1 MSLLKYI
8 VLDKKVGET
17 PLECAETW
25 RATQSPAYR
34 ALPLSYAGRLDPMA
48 SGKLLVLVGEECK
61 HQEKY
66 HALDKEYEFSVLFG
80 LASDTHDV
88 LGRLLETLP
97 TPPVVDME
105 ALEKVARDL
114 TGEISLPFPIFSAKT
129 VKGKP
134 LHMWT
139 LENRLNEIEIPIQ
152 TSTVYRLKADGIEQK
167 SRAALYTQALAKI
180 NSIAPVTDPR
190 KALGNDFRR
199 TDVRADWQKWN
210 EEGSPEDL
218 FTIAHFTCTAS
229 SGTYMRSL
237 AVEIGRRLGNL
248 PTLALSIHRTKIGRY
263 QKLPLIGGFWTKKF

>member
-1 MSLLKYI
+1 MSIRKYI
-8 VLDKKVGET
+8 VLNKKIGET
-17 PLECAETW
+17 PLQCAEVW
-25 RATQSPAYR
+25 RATQSPAYH

-48 SGKLLVLVGEECK
+48 SGKLLVLIGEECK

-66 HALDKEYEFSVLFG
+66 HALDKEYQFSVLFG

-88 LGRLLETLP
+88 LGRLIKSTR
-97 TPPVVDME
+97 TPPIIDVDKLKE
-105 ALEKVARDL
+105 VTCIL
-114 TGEISLPFPIFSAKT
+114 TGDISLPFPLFSAKA

-139 LENRLNEIEIPIQ
+139 LEKRLDEIEIPTQ
-152 TSTVYRLKADGIEQK
+152 TSTIYCLKVDRLEQK
-167 SRAALYTQALAKI
+167 SRAAIYTQTLAKI

-199 TDVRADWQKWN
+199 TDVRADWQKWSN
-210 EEGSPEDL
+210 EGSSEDL

-237 AVEIGRRLGNL
+237 AVEIGKRLSSI
-248 PTLALSIHRTKIGRY
+248 PTLALSIHRTKIGKY
-263 QKLPLIGGFWTKKF
+263 QKLPPIGGVWTKKF